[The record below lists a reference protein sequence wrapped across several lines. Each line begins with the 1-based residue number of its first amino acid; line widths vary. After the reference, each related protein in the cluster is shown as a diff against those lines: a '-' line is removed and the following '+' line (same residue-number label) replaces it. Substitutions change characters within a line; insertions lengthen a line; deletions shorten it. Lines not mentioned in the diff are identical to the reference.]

1 MKRFVAILLCLCC
14 MLSLAACSAQKDD
27 SGNDKK
33 LVVWH
38 DKEDAVVEAM
48 QSYLHTAVPDLEIV
62 FEKKTSLTDS
72 LKLVG
77 NDPNAA
83 PDLFLFAHDKIGV
96 FAEMGIL
103 APIAPLL
110 GEGGTEDFL
119 PMTVTAASYQGTLYQ
134 LPLYFETLLFMYN
147 RRYMADEDIPATTEA
162 LYRYME
168 ENTGRGR
175 YGFVEQ
181 HSTAYY
187 SAAWIHGFGGSIID
201 ENGTPF
207 PDEQAV
213 QQALRYHQKFVEL
226 MPGETEYNTVNTLF
240 LEGKADATIGGPWMV
255 PPARAAGID
264 LGIAPMPTVDETGL
278 QLAPY
283 SGVQGIHVLK
293 YAAEKKTA
301 AVKQLLTA
309 LSRPEIGT
317 ALALASGCAP
327 ANSKCYE
334 NPQVA
339 DDPLV
344 QAMRS
349 TAEIA
354 VPMPNIPEMDVM
366 WTVVSNLLTDVN
378 LSGKDIVSSF
388 ESAKN
393 QAISLIAGMK

>member
-14 MLSLAACSAQKDD
+14 MLSLAACSAQNDD

-213 QQALRYHQKFVEL
+213 QHALRYHQKFVEL

-255 PPARAAGID
+255 PSARAAGID

-334 NPQVA
+334 DPQVA